1 MKSAAKPS
9 KTLIR
14 SVLDAFRGSTS
25 TDGLGLEVDG
35 EGQEHYLESLR
46 EYSSDDE
53 IGHDAAAT
61 ETERSPGQRDTE
73 FQTQRRGFSQNATDP
88 RVFQRNG
95 PLAVL
100 PNATATDLRST
111 LQNPFWGMGERGL
124 ALSSVRDPYQFKGDF
139 SMRKSL
145 GNKQNVTV
153 RKSRRPKERQKDKDY
168 RRLTISGANG
178 IPPSSPTGV
187 LEHASTRILYC
198 QYVYL
203 D

>member
-100 PNATATDLRST
+100 PNVPATDLRST
-111 LQNPFWGMGERGL
+111 LQNPFWGMGGEAWL
-124 ALSSVRDPYQFKGDF
+124 CLLFVIPTNSKGTF
-139 SMRKSL
+139 
-145 GNKQNVTV
+145 Q
-153 RKSRRPKERQKDKDY
+153 
-168 RRLTISGANG
+168 
-178 IPPSSPTGV
+178 
-187 LEHASTRILYC
+187 
-198 QYVYL
+198 
-203 D
+203 